1 MHNVLVILLNRP
13 FVSEGHL
20 YSDSPTVMAEA
31 FAACAT
37 AATRIVNLLRVYN
50 HAFSIKR
57 APYLVSYATYVSATI
72 LVRIAAQ
79 RKSPRSDAH
88 TNLRTC
94 LSVLEKNQ
102 ETNWAVRK
110 ARKVIIDLADRM
122 RVELK
127 RREKCVEAERVGEGS
142 GSNNGAITSDDGGVV
157 RAAGASLQFSSP
169 PIGNSLSIALQ
180 SWDSS
185 QDGSTTILA
194 HEEPASTGPSGE
206 LNGLPDIDLDAI
218 IQSFMQD
225 QQTEQGGAGIGG
237 GTAGTTDITER
248 VVHMSPNQFY
258 QSRGGI
264 RAMQLHGQQSQHHQ
278 QQQQSYSNVTVPFL
292 RHDQGVNGWA
302 PGSLLTEDLLPEDA
316 LFGFNR
322 AGWDGNWWNN
332 QAW

>member
-1 MHNVLVILLNRP
+1 MYNVLLILLNRP

-20 YSDSPTVMAEA
+20 YSDSPTVVAEA

-37 AATRIVNLLRVYN
+37 AATRIVNLLRVYD

-57 APYLVSYATYVSATI
+57 APYLISYATYVSATI

-79 RKSPRSDAH
+79 RKNPRSDAH

-122 RVELK
+122 RVELVGS
-127 RREKCVEAERVGEGS
+127 EKCVEAGGVGEGS
-142 GSNNGAITSDDGGVV
+142 GSNNGGVV
-157 RAAGASLQFSSP
+157 QAAAGGSMQFSSP
-169 PIGNSLSIALQ
+169 PIGNSRRIALQ
-180 SWDSS
+180 SWDSADSS
-185 QDGSTTILA
+185 QDGSTTILT
-194 HEEPASTGPSGE
+194 HEEPTSTGPSGE

-218 IQSFMQD
+218 IQSFMQN
-225 QQTEQGGAGIGG
+225 QQTEQGGAGTGS
-237 GTAGTTDITER
+237 GTAATTDITER
-248 VVHMSPNQFY
+248 VVPMSPNLFCQA
-258 QSRGGI
+258 GGVL
-264 RAMQLHGQQSQHHQ
+264 RAMQPHCQQSQHQHQ
-278 QQQQSYSNVTVPFL
+278 QESYSNVPVPFL

-302 PGSLLTEDLLPEDA
+302 AGSLLTDDLLPEDA